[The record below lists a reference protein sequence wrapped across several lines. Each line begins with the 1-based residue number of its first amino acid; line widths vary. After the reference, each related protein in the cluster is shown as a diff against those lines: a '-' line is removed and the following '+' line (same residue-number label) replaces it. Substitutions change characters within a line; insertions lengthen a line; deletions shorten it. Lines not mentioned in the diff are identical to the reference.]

1 MLIFGLDIGTTSIGF
16 AAIDLDE
23 ANRSGRILRLGA
35 RIFPEAR
42 DADGTPLNQQ
52 RRAKRMLRRQLRRRR
67 ERRRS
72 LNELLAAHGL
82 LPAFGGKKWDALM
95 KIDPY
100 ALRARAP
107 RRAARAARTRPRAL
121 SSCQAPAFQ
130 GTRPRGKRQR
140 ARREAFAGRS
150 RRRPRAREL
159 RRRVEGDRRDARAGF
174 WRGAIRSP
182 SANAANTRPAPSSR
196 TNSGAL
202 SLRRRRIIPPCAIG
216 PSSARIEEAIFN
228 ATTGVL
234 AQIDARA
241 LPAYSRRAA
250 VPKGLV
256 AVPAARDA
264 GEGQQSR
271 DRGRQRATSVPRR
284 ARRHPHRPLDAEV
297 DELGRRPRCAE
308 TYLQGARRERED
320 GALQPRIRR

>member
-100 ALRARAP
+100 ALRARGLAEPLAP
-107 RRAARAARTRPRAL
+107 HELGRAL
-121 SSCQAPAFQ
+121 YHLA
-130 GTRPRGKRQR
+130 KR
-140 ARREAFAGRS
+140 AIS
-150 RRRPRAREL
+150 R
-159 RRRVEGDRRDARAGF
+159 
-174 WRGAIRSP
+174 
-182 SANAANTRPAPSSR
+182 
-196 TNSGAL
+196 
-202 SLRRRRIIPPCAIG
+202 
-216 PSSARIEEAIFN
+216 N
-228 ATTGVL
+228 AT
-234 AQIDARA
+234 
-241 LPAYSRRAA
+241 SRRATA
-250 VPKGLV
+250 STTRRLLRKK
-256 AVPAARDA
+256 
-264 GEGQQSR
+264 
-271 DRGRQRATSVPRR
+271 PRTPTR
-284 ARRHPHRPLDAEV
+284 ARASSPS
-297 DELGRRPRCAE
+297 
-308 TYLQGARRERED
+308 
-320 GALQPRIRR
+320 